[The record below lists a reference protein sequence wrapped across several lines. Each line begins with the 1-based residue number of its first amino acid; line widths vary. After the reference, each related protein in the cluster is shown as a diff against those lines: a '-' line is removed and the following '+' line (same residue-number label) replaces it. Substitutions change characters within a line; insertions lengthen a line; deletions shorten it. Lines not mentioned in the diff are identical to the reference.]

1 MSRLAASLAFVTA
14 LASLS
19 LSFSL
24 SGCAHT
30 SHEDVQN
37 ALDRAQ
43 KRLELTNASLQVSA
57 DQYGKYCLLRPDCD
71 ACKGETA
78 ETIRALLEMGPLTV
92 GQIQDLLKQAQDP
105 SSTDSGAETGSN

>member
-14 LASLS
+14 LASL
-19 LSFSL
+19 SL

-43 KRLELTNASLQVSA
+43 TSLKLTNASLKVSS
-57 DQYGKYCLLRPDCD
+57 DLYGKYCLLRPDCS